1 MKTYDGYVIKTA
13 DLYPVAGKDPDDY
26 DYPLYAEF
34 STPKT
39 YTVEIST
46 PNIYTVEMDP

>member
-26 DYPLYAEF
+26 DYPLYADL
-34 STPKT
+34 T
-39 YTVEIST
+39 T
-46 PNIYTVEMDP
+46 PNVYTAEMDP